1 MSIDQLPD
9 LADPEEIRRFRT
21 ALADFRAGRLD
32 EDRFT
37 AIRLQHGVYGQ
48 RQEGVFMVR
57 VKIPGGRLSAPRLR
71 ALAHALRHESQVN
84 VASITTR
91 QDVQLHFV
99 PLERVPVVM
108 ESLAKVGLTTREAC
122 GNTVRNFTACP
133 LAGVCPYQHTDVQI
147 HLTEAARH
155 FLRHPL
161 TQHLPRKVKISF
173 SACEGDCAQAR
184 MHDIG
189 VVATRRNDGEVGFR
203 VFAGGGLGHKP
214 HEAIEVEAFIPEVRL
229 LPVLEAL
236 IALHHRHSDR
246 TKRARSRMKFLVS
259 RFGPE
264 DFRAR
269 YRKELERLLPAYT
282 EDSAVRAPWR
292 QGAPDP
298 GDFRRAPR
306 RPLRQADGEHWIF
319 PIALPLGDVDADAL
333 DGLAELMDRHGLR
346 EARTTQDQ
354 NLLLL
359 GIPEERREA
368 VARELVE
375 LGLHA
380 PRPGDDVVACPGT
393 WTCRLGI
400 TDARAVSRVLDGG
413 EDDLR
418 IRVSGCH
425 NGCAQ
430 PHVGDIGLHGE
441 GRRLHGRLVP
451 HYRIHLGGDGRAS
464 GLGFA
469 VRGPEVPA
477 ARIDQA
483 VARLRSAYR
492 ERRHA
497 QEPFAE
503 WVRREGEAYF
513 RGLLADLAH
522 VGPEDLDQVLRDHG
536 AQEAFRVLQLGGGE
550 CAGIAQETVAAAFAE
565 ARFEQGYRDTFR
577 RKGEAEPVRDGTL
590 AVLRLGAQGLLAAL
604 GERAADDADPKALA
618 EHLQAHAP
626 TQALGAELQDLVEA
640 LVNAGEDWSRLDFQ
654 VAAADAWLTRA
665 QAQAQRIDRQLHLDA
680 VAALAGENG
689 AEPVEDLSGET
700 CPMHF
705 VKARMALRRLAPGER
720 MGLRLADDEA
730 VRVVGQSLA
739 SLGYRPEDTSEE
751 DGHPI
756 LWVRRP
762 LETET
767 SAKEA

>member
-1 MSIDQLPD
+1 MSIDHLPD

-48 RQEGVFMVR
+48 RQAGVFMVR

-71 ALAHALRHESQVN
+71 AIARALRHESQVN
-84 VASITTR
+84 IASVTTR
-91 QDVQLHFV
+91 QDIQLHFV
-99 PLERVPVVM
+99 PLERVPAVM
-108 ESLAKVGLTTREAC
+108 ETLAEVGLTTREAC

-133 LAGVCPYQHTDVQI
+133 LAGVCPHQHTDVQT
-147 HLTEAARH
+147 HLAAAARH
-155 FLRHPL
+155 LLRHPL
-161 TQHLPRKVKISF
+161 TQHLPRKVKISL

-189 VVATRRNDGEVGFR
+189 VVATWRDGVPGFR

-214 HEAIEVEAFIPEVRL
+214 HEAIEVEPFVPEARL

-246 TKRARSRMKFLVS
+246 SKRARSRIKFLVD
-259 RFGPE
+259 RFGP
-264 DFRAR
+264 DGFRDR
-269 YRKELERLLPAYT
+269 YRSELARLLPAYA
-282 EDSAVRAPWR
+282 EEPPVRGQWR
-292 QGAPDP
+292 HGAPEP
-298 GDFRRAPR
+298 GDYRRAPR
-306 RPLRQADGEHWIF
+306 RPLRQADGDRWAL
-319 PIALPLGDVDADAL
+319 PIALPLGDIDADAL
-333 DGLAELMDRHGLR
+333 DGLAALMERYGLR

-354 NLLLL
+354 NLVLLDV
-359 GIPEERREA
+359 PEAQREA
-368 VARELVE
+368 VAQALAA

-400 TDARAVSRVLDGG
+400 TDARAVARVLDGG

-430 PHVGDIGLHGE
+430 PHLGDIGLHGE

-451 HYRIHLGGDGRAS
+451 HYRIHLGGDGRAE
-464 GLGFA
+464 GPGFA

-483 VARLRSAYR
+483 VARLRAAYR

-497 QEPFAE
+497 HEPFAA

-513 RGLLADLAH
+513 RNLLADLAH
-522 VGPEDLDQVLRDHG
+522 VGPEDLDEVLRDHG
-536 AQEAFRVLQLGGGE
+536 AKETFRVLQLGGGE

-577 RKGEAEPVRDGTL
+577 RKGEADAVRDGTL

-604 GERAADDADPKALA
+604 GERVADDADPQDLA
-618 EHLQAHAP
+618 ERLRAHAP
-626 TQALGAELQDLVEA
+626 TEALGIELQGLVSA
-640 LVNAGEDWSRLDFQ
+640 LHAAGDDWSRLDPQ
-654 VAAADAWLTRA
+654 TAAADAWLTRA
-665 QAQAQRIDRQLHLDA
+665 QTQAQRIDRQLHLDA
-680 VAALAGENG
+680 VAALAGEG
-689 AEPVEDLSGET
+689 EEEPVEDLSGET

-720 MGLRLADDEA
+720 MGLRLADLEA

-739 SLGYRPEDTSEE
+739 SLGYRPEETSEE
-751 DGHPI
+751 NGHPI

-762 LETET
+762 LATET